1 LVIGRKDAKPAIR
14 RALSFPGSGF
24 DQLSRNVKKFWLP
37 GAPWGYRLDVVNSG
51 DAPDLTSEI
60 IMNVSMEAPRT
71 PQHDLVAM
79 TAALRGVLLERVEQ
93 GIESSGLKNYC
104 FYLVAKRLSFAGP
117 MGAAMLAEQLRLNS
131 HEVEDNLQLML
142 KKDMVRQE
150 GDTWIITDAGRA
162 ALTAANDSGGQV
174 LEDIR
179 GAIGA
184 AACDQLVAGMRD
196 ALAALRRAA

>member
-1 LVIGRKDAKPAIR
+1 
-14 RALSFPGSGF
+14 
-24 DQLSRNVKKFWLP
+24 
-37 GAPWGYRLDVVNSG
+37 
-51 DAPDLTSEI
+51 
-60 IMNVSMEAPRT
+60 MNVSMEAPRT

-79 TAALRGVLLERVEQ
+79 TAALRGVLLQRVEQ

-104 FYLVAKRLSFAGP
+104 LYLVAKRLTFAGP
-117 MGAAMLAEQLRLNS
+117 MNTAALSEQLRLNP

-150 GDTWIITDAGRA
+150 GEAWVITDAGRA
-162 ALTAANDSGGQV
+162 ALVAANDSGGQV

-179 GAIGA
+179 GAIGSS
-184 AACDQLVAGMRD
+184 ACDQLVAGMRD